1 MTGIGLQVQSPA
13 KVNWNLRVIGKRKD
27 GFHEIESLV
36 SAVTL
41 YDDLTFTGR
50 SDSIIELTC
59 ENTNVPTGEGNLVW
73 RAATLLS
80 KQSGCN
86 LGVACHLTKRIPL
99 GGGMGG
105 GSSNAATTLLA
116 LNQFW
121 SLGWPLDRLLPLA
134 AQLGSDVPFFLY
146 GGTGIISGRGEIIR
160 PAHLGWHGW
169 IVLIMPKF
177 PVSTPAVYSQWRP
190 DEERGSELKVEPQP
204 AGNARAWMEHTFN
217 MLEKP
222 AMHVCP
228 ELKILLE
235 RSTEIVKR
243 PVRVSGSGSTLFTA
257 FDDVAEARNYAN
269 IIGEELKV
277 STCVVQPV
285 EQS

>member
-1 MTGIGLQVQSPA
+1 MRGNFGLQVQSPA
-13 KVNWNLRVIGKRKD
+13 KINWNLRVIGKRDD

-41 YDDLTFTGR
+41 YDELAFTER
-50 SDSIIELTC
+50 SDSIIELIC
-59 ENTNVPTGEGNLVW
+59 ENTNVPTGEDNLVW

-86 LGVACHLTKRIPL
+86 LGVTCQLTKRIPL
-99 GGGMGG
+99 GGGLGG

-121 SLGWPLDRLLPLA
+121 SLGWPLDRLVPLA
-134 AQLGSDVPFFLY
+134 AELGSDVPFFLY
-146 GGTGIISGRGEIIR
+146 GGTGIISGRGEKIR

-169 IVLIMPKF
+169 IVLIMPNF
-177 PVSTPAVYSQWRP
+177 PVSTPAVYRLWRP
-190 DEERGSELKVEPQP
+190 DGKQGSELKVEPQP
-204 AGNARAWMEHTFN
+204 AENALLWMENTFN

-222 AMHVCP
+222 AMQVCP

-235 RSTEIVKR
+235 RSTRIVKR

-257 FDDVAEARNYAN
+257 FDSMAEAREYAGKIATTLN
-269 IIGEELKV
+269 VKI
-277 STCVVQPV
+277 CVV
-285 EQS
+285 